1 MRDQIKLR
9 KKSGVEMTFTKET
22 QAEKRSGNPQ
32 HQIKIATEFL
42 AKTNDDRPLS
52 APCIRFA
59 VAVIIDYQQCI
70 DKQSA
75 D

>member
-42 AKTNDDRPLS
+42 AETNDHCPFFHCVHPL
-52 APCIRFA
+52 RGH
-59 VAVIIDYQQCI
+59 DNY
-70 DKQSA
+70 
-75 D
+75 